1 MRLGLAVILVSSKG
15 GNMIRGIKF
24 GSIPVRDQERA
35 LAFYTE
41 KLGFNILTDQPMGD
55 QRWIELGIPGA
66 DSAVVLFTP
75 DEHSSHIGTFSHI
88 SFWCDNAEKTYQELL
103 KKGVEF
109 DAPPKKMPWGTFVIL
124 KDPDGNSFVLSS
136 K

>member
-1 MRLGLAVILVSSKG
+1 
-15 GNMIRGIKF
+15 MIRGIKF
-24 GSIPVRDQERA
+24 GTVPVRDQERA
-35 LAFYTE
+35 LKFYTE

-66 DSAVVLFTP
+66 ESAVVLFTP
-75 DEHSSHIGTFSHI
+75 KEHEGHIGTFAHI

-109 DAPPKKMPWGTFVIL
+109 DGPPQKMPWGTFV
-124 KDPDGNSFVLSS
+124 KFTDPDGNQFILSS
-136 K
+136 R